1 MRKDLL
7 RKDHLMKLKKMS
19 TNEYIEKSDRIHKR
33 LLGTAEFK
41 EAETLAITVARS
53 TEVETRKII
62 EACWAAGK
70 NVVVPKCNTKDKT
83 MVFRKITSYEQLE
96 TVYLDLQEPDPLTTE
111 PVWKKD
117 IDLVI
122 VPGVVFTMDGYRI
135 GYGGGYYDRYLE
147 DFSGTTLS
155 LAFELQL
162 ADEVPIENHDLP
174 VGKII
179 TEERE
184 YQCNNQD

>member
-1 MRKDLL
+1 MRKTLL
-7 RKDHLMKLKKMS
+7 RKNNLIKLKEMS
-19 TNEYIEKSDRIHKR
+19 YEEYSEKSYRIR
-33 LLGTAEFK
+33 NRFLGTAEFQ
-41 EAETLAITVARS
+41 EAETIAITVSRS
-53 TEVETRKII
+53 TEVDTRTII

-70 NVVVPKCNTKDKT
+70 TVVVPKCNTKDKT
-83 MVFRKITSYEQLE
+83 MLFRSIHSFEQLE
-96 TVYLDLQEPDPLTTE
+96 TVYLDLQEPNPLTTE
-111 PVWKKD
+111 CVRKKE

-147 DFSGTTLS
+147 AYCGMTLS

-162 ADEVPIENHDLP
+162 ADEVPIEKHDLP

-184 YQCNNQD
+184 IQCNNQV

>member
-7 RKDHLMKLKKMS
+7 RKDRLNRLKEMS
-19 TNEYIEKSDRIHKR
+19 MEAYREKSYRIFKR
-33 LLGTAEFK
+33 LLGTAEFQK
-41 EAETLAITVARS
+41 AKTVAITISRP
-53 TEVETRKII
+53 TEVDTRKVI
-62 EACWAAGK
+62 ESCWAAGK
-70 NVVVPKCNTKDKT
+70 KVAVPKCNTKDKT
-83 MVFRKITSYEQLE
+83 MVFRIITSYEQLE

-111 PVWKKD
+111 LVRKED

-122 VPGVVFTMDGYRI
+122 VPGVVFTLEGYRI

-147 DFSGTTLS
+147 GFSGSTLS

-162 ADEVPIENHDLP
+162 VSEVPIENHDLP

-184 YQCNNQD
+184 YECNSQV